1 MGRGRNQRVLP
12 LLVAAN
18 SVNYGKPFKL
28 NTAEA
33 MAACMYIAGF
43 KADAVTM
50 LTTFSYGNEFF
61 KLNEALLERYSACE
75 TSDEVRTAMQEFL
88 SLEETRK
95 QEKQAIKDMRS
106 AQQAQQVVSS
116 SAPSSASDTRIQYG
130 GYIDEGDMPPMVDE
144 YDYEYGDEHEEDEL
158 NG

>member
-33 MAACMYIAGF
+33 MAACLYIAGF

-50 LTTFSYGNEFF
+50 LTSFAYGAEFF
-61 KLNEALLERYSACE
+61 KLNEALLNKYSSCE
-75 TSDEVRTAMQEFL
+75 SSDEVKQAMQEFL
-88 SLEETRK
+88 LLEENRK
-95 QEKQAIKDMRS
+95 QEKQVRKELRIQNTCDS
-106 AQQAQQVVSS
+106 YGIGPQQSS
-116 SAPSSASDTRIQYG
+116 DIQYG
-130 GYIDEGDMPPMVDE
+130 GYIDENDMPPAVDDDFE
-144 YDYEYGDEHEEDEL
+144 YADDDDES
-158 NG
+158 NS